1 MQIQQVNRTDAEKIF
16 LIIKNVE
23 ANSIT
28 TGMGAALIHTGV
40 ASIDGVQA
48 VKVTA
53 ALAKGFV
60 GYAVQDIASNAYGLV
75 QCWGYCNSVQ
85 LSNST
90 TSVTVTSGD
99 NLQPGAVAG
108 TMATL
113 LLNEGISTLAYR
125 YSILANTP
133 NTISS
138 APMWVSALVR
148 AL

>member
-1 MQIQQVNRTDAEKIF
+1 MQIQQVNRNDAEKIF
-16 LIIKNVE
+16 LIIRNTE

-28 TGMGAALIHTGV
+28 TGMGAALVHTGV

-48 VKVTA
+48 VKVTG

-60 GYAVQDIASNAYGLV
+60 GYAIQDIAANTYGLV

-99 NLQPGAVAG
+99 ILQPGPVAG

-113 LLNEGISTLAYR
+113 MLNENMSTLAYR